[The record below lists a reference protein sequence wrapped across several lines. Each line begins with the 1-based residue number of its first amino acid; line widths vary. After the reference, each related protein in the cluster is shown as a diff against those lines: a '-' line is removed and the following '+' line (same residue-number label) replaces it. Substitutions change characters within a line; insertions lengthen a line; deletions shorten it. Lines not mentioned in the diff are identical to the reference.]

1 MNFMRNSFS
10 SFSARAICFT
20 LCALAPA
27 AHASSVTTYADL
39 ATFTSATGA
48 TSVGALPFTSNV
60 GTSEVLGDLT
70 FSANNNMIFGTSSAG
85 GFSTLIS
92 GNDLAISGSESFN
105 VDFGTAVG
113 SFGFFVHEPSIT
125 GQKQD
130 GTNTSFFM
138 ESVFSLKLFS
148 GNSEIGATSFAP
160 ENDTAVF
167 FGLQAD
173 QTFDRIEI
181 VETTGASENEFFG
194 GFMSGV
200 TTLPRPLSRS
210 VLSASATTPVPLP
223 AGLPLLI
230 LGLGALALT
239 RKSRSRR

>member
-1 MNFMRNSFS
+1 MMKFMRNSFS
-10 SFSARAICFT
+10 SPGARALCFT

-27 AHASSVTTYADL
+27 AHASSVTTFADL

-48 TSVGALPFTSNV
+48 TSVGALPSTGDV
-60 GTSEVLGDLT
+60 DTSEVLGDLT
-70 FSANNNMIFGTSSAG
+70 FSTDRGLVFGIGTG
-85 GFSTLIS
+85 GWSTLIS
-92 GNDLAISGSESFN
+92 GNELAISGPSSFN
-105 VDFGTAVG
+105 VDFGKAVG
-113 SFGFFVHEPSIT
+113 SFGFYIHEPST
-125 GQKQD
+125 TVQWQD
-130 GTNTSFFM
+130 GTNTPSFT
-138 ESVFSLKLFS
+138 ESTFSLKLFS
-148 GNSEIGATSFAP
+148 GTSQIGATSFAP
-160 ENDTAVF
+160 ENDKAVF

-210 VLSASATTPVPLP
+210 VSSASATTPVPLP
-223 AGLPLLI
+223 AGLPLLM

>member
-48 TSVGALPFTSNV
+48 TSVGALPSTGGV

-70 FSANNNMIFGTSSAG
+70 FSTNINLVFGIGRG
-85 GFSTLIS
+85 GWSTLIS
-92 GNDLAISGSESFN
+92 GNELAISGLSSFN
-105 VDFGTAVG
+105 VDFGKAVG
-113 SFGFFVHEPSIT
+113 SFGFYIHEPST
-125 GQKQD
+125 TRQWQD
-130 GTNTSFFM
+130 GTNTDDFW

-148 GNSEIGATSFAP
+148 GTSQIGATSFAP